1 MAPPP
6 SAQLL
11 LRSHRDLLLD
21 WLSPNPSPLLRW
33 LCDDGVLS
41 RAQYLSMLER
51 QPANATAATLELVCG
66 SEAASLDF
74 LRVLEKVQDYYCPQ
88 LQAWLLHNCPQQQ
101 KQQQPAGRSKGT
113 DATAPIAGEA
123 EKRKSKN
130 PLSKLFRGKSK
141 EFAVTQDKG
150 DHKTHSLRIVK
161 SPNLRVPIS
170 THKNTLL
177 SQTERMIC
185 YSEAAGGDVSNSR
198 SHIEVRYTDLFVTED
213 DESMESSQHEYF
225 NAMTRRARIYAHQ
238 HCHQIRPQHLLAAQ
252 EVSKR
257 PPKRIKVKGIAGIGK
272 SVAVQ
277 RLMYEWALGKNL
289 REFTC
294 VFGLRFRELNLI
306 DAPLSLLELLGTRF
320 QYLRDVLPE
329 LLESSGSL
337 LFILDGLDEFKHQLN
352 WTAVDKDIGINTK
365 VPVSELM
372 VSLIKGSLL
381 PESSVILTTRPSAE
395 APKRFFQRCC
405 VVLGF
410 EEKQVKEYASKFYSD
425 PQVAEKVYNY
435 IAMND
440 SLFVLSFI
448 PLYCYI
454 ICTALSEFFSAN
466 GQEEGA
472 NGRSLEVDP
481 PRTVSEVYSCYLLTA
496 IKHHALKG
504 KANRSTP
511 KSEVLSLAKGQL
523 SALGR
528 LAYENLLKG
537 NILFDQKDLEKFGL
551 HPQDINS
558 TFLCQVLVVIE
569 EEKTEMFSFFHL
581 TVQEYLA
588 ALYCATNLS
597 NQDDIL
603 KALDFWCFGD
613 LPSPSSYPPLIS
625 HDQQLDHHMYTDKDK
640 KLEKSLQMFT
650 RFFMGVIRTRLEG
663 QLQGLIHDPIL
674 QGGQGNGQGQEDFPV
689 QLGLWFREQF
699 RGRKMSN
706 EIALNLLHC
715 LMELHMQEATT
726 RAAPEIKRLYLFKMK
741 LSVVDCA
748 AMHYVLQ
755 FSPHTLDELNL
766 GYSNIGNRGLNRL
779 KPILHRC
786 ESLYLRYNCLD
797 KNAAVLES
805 DILKSKDCQ
814 VKKLYM
820 CGNNLGPDGVLEL
833 WSALEQNSTIE
844 ELYLDITG
852 ITERGTENIVNS
864 LSKNTTLTTLT
875 IVGNDIGVTGRA
887 RIQELER
894 RRPGLRIIGNFVDD
908 LGLLQA
914 YLDWVQEIQHDPDQ
928 MNSVRN
934 ADALQSVLKG
944 LQVARTDGHG
954 ENASKARELEAQITQ
969 LLQANG

>member
-1 MAPPP
+1 MASPQ
-6 SAQLL
+6 QLL
-11 LRSHRDLLLD
+11 QSQRDVLLE

-33 LCDDGVLS
+33 LCDDKVLS
-41 RAQYLSMLER
+41 RAQYLSLLER
-51 QPANATAATLELVCG
+51 QPTNAVAATLEVVCG
-66 SEAASLDF
+66 SEASSLGF
-74 LRVLEKVQDYYCPQ
+74 LTVLGKVQDYYCAQ
-88 LQAWLLHNCPQQQ
+88 LQAWVQHNCPEE
-101 KQQQPAGRSKGT
+101 PLGRVSNE
-113 DATAPIAGEA
+113 AAAPVKVE

-130 PLSKLFRGKSK
+130 PLSKLFRSKSK
-141 EFAVTQDKG
+141 EFAVTQDIKENQ
-150 DHKTHSLRIVK
+150 THPLRNVK
-161 SPNLRVPIS
+161 STNLRVPIS

-185 YSEAAGGDVSNSR
+185 YSEGGGEVSNSR
-198 SHIEVRYTDLFVTED
+198 SHIEIRYTDLFVTED

-238 HCHQIRPQHLLAAQ
+238 HCHQIRPQHLLVPQ
-252 EVSKR
+252 EASKR
-257 PPKRIKVKGIAGIGK
+257 APKRIKVKGIAGIGK

-320 QYLRDVLPE
+320 QYLRDILPA
-329 LLESSGSL
+329 LLESPGSL
-337 LFILDGLDEFKHQLN
+337 LFILDGLDEFKHQLK
-352 WTAVDKDIGINTK
+352 WDGADKDISIDTK

-381 PESSVILTTRPSAE
+381 PESSVILTTRPSTD

-410 EEKQVKEYASKFYSD
+410 EEEQVKEYASKFYSD

-466 GQEEGA
+466 EREGDQ
-472 NGRSLEVDP
+472 GRSLEVNP
-481 PRTVSEVYSCYLLTA
+481 PRTVSEVYSCYLVTA

-504 KANRSTP
+504 KADRSTP

-523 SALGR
+523 IALGR
-528 LAYENLLKG
+528 LAYDNLLKG
-537 NILFDQKDLEKFGL
+537 NILFEQKDLEQFGL

-597 NQDDIL
+597 KQGDIL
-603 KALDFWCFGD
+603 QALNFWCFGD

-625 HDQQLDHHMYTDKDK
+625 HGQQLNHKDNDKDR
-640 KLEKSLQMFT
+640 KLQKSLQMFT

-663 QLQGLIHDPIL
+663 QLQGLVQDPVL
-674 QGGQGNGQGQEDFPV
+674 QGGQDFPV
-689 QLGLWFREQF
+689 QLGLWFQDQF

-715 LMELHMQEATT
+715 LMELHMQEATS
-726 RAAPEIKRLYLFKMK
+726 RAAPEIQRLHLFKMK

-748 AMHYVLQ
+748 ALHYVLQ
-755 FSPHTLDELNL
+755 FSPHTLKELNL
-766 GYSNIGNRGLNRL
+766 GYSNIGNRGLSRL
-779 KPILHRC
+779 GPILHRC

-797 KNAAVLES
+797 KSAAILES
-805 DILKSKDCQ
+805 AILKSKDCQ

-820 CGNNLGPDGVLEL
+820 CGNNLGPEGVLEL
-833 WSALEQNSTIE
+833 WSALEQNSTTE

-852 ITERGTENIVNS
+852 ITERGTENIVNC
-864 LSKNTTLTTLT
+864 LSKNTTLKTLT
-875 IVGNDIGVTGRA
+875 IVGNDIGTTGRA
-887 RIQELER
+887 RIKELER

-908 LGLLQA
+908 LELLQA
-914 YLDWVQEIQHDPDQ
+914 YLEWVQEIREDPDQ
-928 MNSVRN
+928 MNAVKN

-944 LQVARTDGHG
+944 LRVANADGEG
-954 ENASKARELEAQITQ
+954 ENAMKARELEAQILQ
-969 LLQANG
+969 LLQAN